1 MQPRLSL
8 IQIIDLNILLTN
20 FTIKHCLF
28 GATGVKSNDKEK
40 WVYIGYGIL
49 FHEKVEWRFG
59 NDYARNVVNFS
70 IDNSSSS
77 HVDNRKNKF
86 LVLGEGDTFGINA
99 SFGAPEK
106 KFNIDFSKVKNKILP
121 KLAL

>member
-8 IQIIDLNILLTN
+8 IQIIGKNILLTN
-20 FTIKHCLF
+20 FTIKSCLF

-40 WVYIGYGIL
+40 WVHIGYRRL
-49 FHEKVEWRFG
+49 FHEKVEWSFG

-70 IDNSSSS
+70 IGNSSSS

-106 KFNIDFSKVKNKILP
+106 KFSINFSKVKNKILL
-121 KLAL
+121 KFAL